1 MKTKKS
7 LLLIVL
13 ILLSQLSC
21 EKDEKNPT
29 LDDFCNI
36 KPNGWS
42 CEIIQMGFDK
52 NEIPRNAKEPI
63 AIIKYKNIN
72 REIIQFSDTKI
83 NPSLILDLYSIKQK
97 QELIELIKS
106 QQIYSWCIP
115 IYYGETKDYFIVTSP
130 CFINSGLFTE
140 QSDSCLFDL
149 QNAIK
154 NIITKNN
161 YEFIQY

>member
-1 MKTKKS
+1 
-7 LLLIVL
+7 
-13 ILLSQLSC
+13 
-21 EKDEKNPT
+21 
-29 LDDFCNI
+29 
-36 KPNGWS
+36 
-42 CEIIQMGFDK
+42 MGFDK
-52 NEIPRNAKEPI
+52 NEIPQNAKEPI

-72 REIIQFSDTKI
+72 RDIIQFSDTKI

-161 YEFIQY
+161 YDFIQY